1 MKYSDEH
8 RRDILKVMT
17 PSQITQ
23 SISDKSGYMNDFKDK
38 NTPLELKINIVKLYS
53 NSILEHLDVLENKIS
68 DIQLSREN
76 GI

>member
-17 PSQITQ
+17 ASQMTQ
-23 SISDKSGYMNDFKDK
+23 SISDKIGYMNDFKDK